1 MWTKRTV
8 ATVAVAGMV
17 AAGVTG
23 VAVAAGNGDQTRVQE
38 RIQTW
43 VDEGAI
49 TQEDA
54 EAFARVQEQAQTERE
69 ERRAERQQQREEHL
83 AAIAEAAGVTPEQ
96 LQERRRNGETLSE
109 IAGDNAD
116 AVAELLT
123 TQMQERLA
131 QAEAAIPER
140 VDALMN
146 REGGQ
151 RGPGFDHDGLRG
163 EGFGPGHEGGFGP
176 GPEGGFGPGPTADS
190 DDA

>member
-23 VAVAAGNGDQTRVQE
+23 VAVAAGNGDQTRAQE

-54 EAFARVQEQAQTERE
+54 EAFARVQEQAQAERE
-69 ERRAERQQQREEHL
+69 QRRAERQQQREEHL
-83 AAIAEAAGVTPEQ
+83 AAIAEAAGVTSEE
-96 LQERRRNGETLSE
+96 LQERWRNGETLSE

-123 TQMQERLA
+123 AQMQERLA
-131 QAEAAIPER
+131 QAEAAIPDR

-151 RGPGFDHDGLRG
+151 RGPGFGDDGFRG
-163 EGFGPGHEGGFGP
+163 EGFGPGREGGFGP
-176 GPEGGFGPGPTADS
+176 GPEGGFGPGPGADS